1 MALLLMNPI
10 AGNSEDWVAAFDQHL
25 PGLDIRTW
33 PEVGD
38 LTDIEYLAMGRPELD
53 KLPELSN
60 LKLMLTMLASVDGM
74 LANPKLP
81 DVPLVKGEPEGGDPS
96 LTEYAVTLILSHHRQ
111 MPAYRQQQRE
121 HVWQPIPQKGASE
134 QRVGFMGY
142 GVMAKPVAGL
152 LAKMGF
158 DVAAWTRTPKP
169 DAPIEMFHGD
179 DGFDD
184 FLARTDIAICLLP
197 VTPHT
202 KGILNETRIAQARE
216 ALGIASAQFEA
227 YADLGRQLATIT
239 MTDDDVQDFHAAL
252 IFGDKAV
259 PASPDDWTAQK
270 RRAVGELGYL
280 YDNGRGAEMD
290 GRRGTAWGALNS
302 VTEWTNHVKRHKA
315 STDADRTNF
324 VLYGKGAQLNAQ
336 ARQLLVNQYQLAS

>member
-33 PEVGD
+33 PDVGD

-202 KGILNETRIAQARE
+202 KGILN
-216 ALGIASAQFEA
+216 ASAFSKMPQGA
-227 YADLGRQLATIT
+227 SIISLGRGVHVV
-239 MTDDDVQDFHAAL
+239 TDDMIAAL
-252 IFGDKAV
+252 ESGQLSAATLDVTDPEPLPADSPLWDHPKVTIMPHVARRPPVSQIAPQFAENIKRFQKGEPLLQEIDRKA
-259 PASPDDWTAQK
+259 
-270 RRAVGELGYL
+270 GY
-280 YDNGRGAEMD
+280 
-290 GRRGTAWGALNS
+290 
-302 VTEWTNHVKRHKA
+302 
-315 STDADRTNF
+315 
-324 VLYGKGAQLNAQ
+324 
-336 ARQLLVNQYQLAS
+336 